1 MKTITIANFVKAAIK
16 NEELS
21 KLGDSKQ
28 INKNYKNLESIKSYL
43 LNNSETFIS
52 NCKKLLSHENNSVKL
67 HAAVTLL
74 PYSYKEAVSTLKQLS
89 SVQEL
94 LGFTAEMTLS
104 EFKKRKYLP

>member
-1 MKTITIANFVKAAIK
+1 MKTITIKDFINAAIK
-16 NEELS
+16 DEELS

-43 LNNSETFIS
+43 LNNSEIFIS
-52 NCKKLLSHENNSVKL
+52 DCRILLSHENNSVKL

-74 PYSYKEAVSTLKQLS
+74 PYSYKEVVSTLKQLS